1 MDEKKIPHVMAVYLP
16 QFHETQD
23 NSAWWGEGFTD
34 WDAVRKAEV
43 CFEGHGVPW
52 VPLENNYYDLSKIE
66 SLQWQA
72 DIAKKYGVDCFSF
85 YHYYFKDGK
94 MELEKPAELLLE
106 HPEVDIS
113 FCFNWASV
121 SWVRTWSKISGN
133 IWSEK
138 FDVRK
143 EEDSSGVLVEQN
155 YGSSSDWKK
164 HFEYL
169 LPFFRDRRY
178 YRIDDKPVFIFYD
191 PKDISCIKDMID
203 LWNELAK
210 SEGLKGI
217 YSIGVNA
224 NSSYYNLDASL
235 QYEPRNA
242 INCLNEKGK
251 AFTQN
256 GVRCFDYQ
264 DIWEAILSN
273 EGYAGVHTFYSG
285 VSGYDDTPRRGKSGE
300 CLVNR
305 TPKIFEQNLRKLMIK
320 SAACGNEFLLIN
332 AWNEWGEGMYLEP
345 DEQSKF
351 AYLQAIKNVKEQ
363 MKEIEEV
370 VPMQQ
375 VEKEIVA
382 VEKEQKQLVFE
393 ANKYKFY
400 TELFDR
406 WLYMERKNEFSI
418 EAYFQAQN
426 VYSVAIYGMGII
438 GKQLY
443 EQMNQSKV
451 KVSFGIDRYV
461 GVYGK
466 DFTIYRPEST
476 NWPKVDAIII
486 AAYDEDMSIM
496 KLLKGKTDC
505 KIITIDKIINDLW
518 RRE

>member
-34 WDAVRKAEV
+34 WDAVRQAEV
-43 CFEGHGVPW
+43 CFEGHAVPW

-94 MELEKPAELLLE
+94 MELEKPAELLLA
-106 HPEVDIS
+106 HPEIDIS

-133 IWSEK
+133 TWSEK
-138 FDVRK
+138 FEV
-143 EEDSSGVLVEQN
+143 ENENNYSGILVEQD
-155 YGSSSDWKK
+155 YGDRTNWEQ
-164 HFEYL
+164 HFNYL
-169 LPFFRDRRY
+169 LPFFKDSRY
-178 YRIDDKPVFIFYD
+178 YCIDEKPVFIFYH
-191 PKDISCIKDMID
+191 PMDITCIKEMID
-203 LWNELAK
+203 TWNDLAIK
-210 SEGLKGI
+210 EGLKGI
-217 YSIGVNA
+217 YSIGVNVNA
-224 NSSYYNLDASL
+224 TYYNLDASL
-235 QYEPRNA
+235 LLEPKH
-242 INCLNEKGK
+242 NEEDKVIVK
-251 AFTQN
+251 N

-264 DIWEAILSN
+264 DTWDEIISR
-273 EGYAGVHTFYSG
+273 EGYSGVHTFYSG
-285 VSGYDDTPRRGKSGE
+285 VSGYDDTPRRGKCGE
-300 CLVNR
+300 CLIHN
-305 TPKIFEQNLRKLMIK
+305 TPKIFEDNLRKLMIK

-345 DEQSKF
+345 DEQNGF
-351 AYLQAIKNVKEQ
+351 AYLEAIQHIKDE
-363 MKEIEEV
+363 MKEME
-370 VPMQQ
+370 
-375 VEKEIVA
+375 EIVPIQPSQKDTKA
-382 VEKEQKQLVFE
+382 QHQENKQLVFE
-393 ANKYKFY
+393 AKKFKYY
-400 TELFDR
+400 TELYDR
-406 WLYMERKNEFSI
+406 WLYMERKKTFFL
-418 EAYFQAQN
+418 EAYLQEQN
-426 VYSVAIYGMGII
+426 VQSIAIYGMGII